1 MGPTSR
7 LQAGFRA
14 MNWQRFEDNQLCRD
28 KAKVAL
34 VHEAPTSQ
42 SWLGPSVRGKLKAD
56 LTMSSQCQP
65 SLVPDRALGLETWPR
80 AVSSLNVEGSD
91 TGG

>member
-7 LQAGFRA
+7 LRAGFRA

-28 KAKVAL
+28 KAKVAQ
-34 VHEAPTSQ
+34 VQEAPTSQ

-56 LTMSSQCQP
+56 LTMSSQCLP
-65 SLVPDRALGLETWPR
+65 TLVPDTGKMQAL
-80 AVSSLNVEGSD
+80 LNCRPA
-91 TGG
+91 TPHANTH